1 MRISELSN
9 DEASGNLAGLGTLG
23 VTQAQMD
30 ARRAGPT
37 MPIADVKA
45 SQPARL
51 LTSGGAPIVLRPTA
65 GAPLHQS
72 DINEGKTIDT
82 QGNVV
87 DRDGNLIEDA
97 SGNVYGQVMTYG
109 ERAPFRPDGGF
120 IDNLMAAVRRQPAL
134 FAAGAAL
141 FIVGFLII
149 VPKLRARMS
158 SGGSPALAPVQ
169 VMGLGAGPK
178 KKRKSRKSK
187 KA

>member
-1 MRISELSN
+1 MHISELSS

-72 DINEGKTIDT
+72 DINEGKTVDT

-109 ERAPFRPDGGF
+109 ERAPGGSF
-120 IDNLMAAVRRQPAL
+120 IDNLMAAVRSQPAL

-141 FIVGFLII
+141 FVVGFLII